1 MSKTWRKSRKAPA
14 LTVKAKASPEV
25 MATVE
30 SIKTQKVPRMLKLN
44 NNGDLPSR
52 LLVNLRYTENN
63 MAMSGLVGAGTA
75 YSIFK
80 VNSLYDFNGQ
90 VGGLQPVPYDAL
102 ATLYSSYA
110 CRACKVRV
118 RMQNN
123 DTDEKLTWGIMLTDI
138 APTSAPT
145 LDGLRRS
152 SHVSMTLD
160 PNSAG
165 SSGETGTLEAY
176 CDFKKMFPDFD
187 QSADRA
193 LFGADP
199 SDLLYLVIYAVS
211 QNETALDTEP
221 TFDIDATI
229 YSEIFDPKFER
240 ALD

>member
-1 MSKTWRKSRKAPA
+1 MPPRKARKGKAP
-14 LTVKAKASPEV
+14 LQVRAKASPEV

-30 SIKTQKVPRMLKLN
+30 ASKTKRTPVKFPIN
-44 NNGDLPSR
+44 NNGDLPGR
-52 LLVNLRYTENN
+52 LLVNFRYTENN

-80 VNSLYDFNGQ
+80 LNSLYDFNGQ
-90 VGGLQPVPYDAL
+90 VGGNQPVPYDAM

-110 CRACKVRV
+110 VRAGKVRV
-118 RMQNN
+118 RMTNN
-123 DTDEKLTWGIMLTDI
+123 DTDEKLTWGIMVTDI
-138 APTSAPT
+138 APTSAPS

-160 PNSAG
+160 ANSAG

-176 CDFKKMFPDFD
+176 CDFKKFFPDFD

-193 LFGADP
+193 LFGSDP

-221 TFDIDATI
+221 TYDVDATL
-229 YSEIFDPKFER
+229 YSELFDPKFER